1 MQYSV
6 PCPLVLDPTANTKTD
21 EMNIWFEKLR
31 VKTQETPKYCVSLQI
46 LPWQHLTSK
55 AFQS

>member
-46 LPWQHLTSK
+46 LP
-55 AFQS
+55 